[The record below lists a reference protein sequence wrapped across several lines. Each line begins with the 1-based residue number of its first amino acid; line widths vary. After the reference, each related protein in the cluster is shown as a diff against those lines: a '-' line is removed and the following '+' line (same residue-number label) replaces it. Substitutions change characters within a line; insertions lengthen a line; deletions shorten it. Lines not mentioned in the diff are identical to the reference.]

1 MTAPWL
7 LACASVRASLGV
19 LPQEDAAEITN
30 ALATL
35 RAWAKGDAGVDLL
48 MCRYRLWTVRN
59 RLQRVMFDVRRDSR
73 APRGSY
79 ASAHRRYL
87 VAQFAFAL
95 AQAAIEPDY
104 ATESIHDA
112 LTLEVMP

>member
-19 LPQEDAAEITN
+19 LPQEDAAEIVS
-30 ALATL
+30 ALTTL

-48 MCRYRLWTVRN
+48 MCRYRLWMVRN
-59 RLQRVMFDVRRDSR
+59 RLQRAMFDVRRNSR

-79 ASAHRRYL
+79 AAAYRRYL
-87 VAQFAFAL
+87 VAQYAHSL

-104 ATESIHDA
+104 AADSIHDA
-112 LTLEVMP
+112 LTLVVAP